1 MITKD
6 SIAGFVDGEGYIG
19 LIKKSAPNSTL
30 GHRYKPCVKIA
41 QKESN
46 RHILDI
52 LQTRYGGSISKSRQ
66 HGNTNTS
73 IMWEISNRPIVKKF
87 LEDLKGRLILK
98 DENLRLIL
106 KYIELPQVSNR
117 RDEEYQKY
125 RLEIDSKKQ
134 LIYERIRLINKRG
147 LAETK

>member
-6 SIAGFVDGEGYIG
+6 YIAGFVDGEGYIG
-19 LIKKSAPNSTL
+19 LIKKLAPNSTL

-41 QKESN
+41 QKESC
-46 RHILDI
+46 RHILD
-52 LQTRYGGSISKSRQ
+52 LLKSMYGGSISKSRQ
-66 HGNTNTS
+66 HGNKNS
-73 IMWEISNRPIVKKF
+73 SVMWEISNRPMVKKF
-87 LEDLKGRLILK
+87 LEDLKGKLILK

-117 RDEEYQKY
+117 KDKEYQEF
-125 RLEIDSKKQ
+125 RLKIDYEKQ
-134 LIYERIRLINKRG
+134 LIYERIKIINKRG